1 MFPSPR
7 HPPPQF
13 STSPLLF
20 GSLRL
25 PPSSR
30 STLFKGWVEQS
41 CPPWPA
47 LSGIHTACQFSQ
59 MLPNHHRTCPGILAS
74 TSIKTTRAISFHL
87 CLLSFY
93 LNQEN
98 VLLFSHL
105 GFYSVFS
112 RLHRF
117 VEYFELYYMSNK
129 FLSSW
134 TILSLKGICEVLWWF
149 STLIFY
155 NQALTCFYPFYTR
168 LISCLN

>member
-1 MFPSPR
+1 
-7 HPPPQF
+7 
-13 STSPLLF
+13 
-20 GSLRL
+20 
-25 PPSSR
+25 
-30 STLFKGWVEQS
+30 
-41 CPPWPA
+41 
-47 LSGIHTACQFSQ
+47 

-117 VEYFELYYMSNK
+117 VEYFELYYMYYVYIYVYYIIHMYVLYVCNK
-129 FLSSW
+129 CAILNVFIIAVLCSKRYSMHLQMISLRLRESKGLS
-134 TILSLKGICEVLWWF
+134 
-149 STLIFY
+149 
-155 NQALTCFYPFYTR
+155 
-168 LISCLN
+168 